1 MNCNYKNNKNL
12 SNKKLESVYYGIGED
27 YIDGFIS
34 NIVIDDCAFAVCYRL
49 KDTNE
54 HSPMLVSLSIDII
67 RNIDLKDLKYCFDIK
82 YGTNGS
88 EVEFN
93 GAVFL
98 RIFNYVLTEFCE
110 YVSDV
115 TEYEKILEN
124 MKKEYCEI
132 TDEFL
137 NNLEE
142 TKIA

>member
-1 MNCNYKNNKNL
+1 MNCNYKNL
-12 SNKKLESVYYGIGED
+12 SNKKPESVYLGVGED

-54 HSPMLVSLSIDII
+54 HCPMLVSLSIDMI

-88 EVEFN
+88 EIEFN
-93 GAVFL
+93 SAVFL
-98 RIFNYVLTEFCE
+98 RIFNYVLTEFNE
-110 YVSDV
+110 YVLDIK
-115 TEYEKILEN
+115 EYEAMLEK

-137 NNLEE
+137 NILEE
-142 TKIA
+142 NKIA